1 MTTQRQPALTT
12 WHAHIS
18 YHSTLPH
25 MKTHTKYLTAHHHTH
40 THTVTWRDSH
50 HYTLVLSQ
58 HWSHTKQSTHNP
70 SHSQVLTQASPVL
83 TQASPQ
89 TTLSTHFCMGLSST
103 RTMNSDLEGMFFSTS
118 DLRRRRRWEP
128 SRSWSFFTW
137 SSLEMSANSS
147 RKPCRSLAEKQA
159 QRDSQQWKTRG
170 ANAQTTHIENKPTPG
185 EQITHENHE
194 III

>member
-1 MTTQRQPALTT
+1 MPWPHGDSLPSHDTCSQPHSFLPLNATTHEDPHKIPDSPSSHTYTASDITRQPSLYTT
-12 WHAHIS
+12 
-18 YHSTLPH
+18 
-25 MKTHTKYLTAHHHTH
+25 
-40 THTVTWRDSH
+40 
-50 HYTLVLSQ
+50 VLSQ
-58 HWSHTKQSTHNP
+58 HWSHAKQSTHNP
-70 SHSQVLTQASPVL
+70 PHSQVLTKAC
-83 TQASPQ
+83 PQ

-159 QRDSQQWKTRG
+159 QKDSQQWKTRG
-170 ANAQTTHIENKPTPG
+170 ANAQTTHIQNKPTPG
-185 EQITHENHE
+185 KQITHENHE
-194 III
+194 ITI